1 MEQCRENA
9 PTIVENP
16 KKRRKNAGK
25 GPEHARDGSLKKHL
39 KKPDA
44 SAGLCSEKARPKS
57 SEKLRKAPKS
67 SESLNVVLGCVPNLF

>member
-9 PTIVENP
+9 PTIIENP

-39 KKPDA
+39 KRPDA
-44 SAGLCSEKARPKS
+44 SAVLRSEKARPKMP
-57 SEKLRKAPKS
+57 ENARKAPKS
-67 SESLNVVLGCVPNLF
+67 PESLNMVLRCVPNLF